1 MQQKTACK
9 NTMAIKVSFTY
20 STTFSYK
27 KKKKIV
33 ALMTDLC
40 TEPAKKKINME
51 SKYVHQILSF
61 WMKMKIL
68 EEQAKITQ
76 LQGLVQL
83 IDNNC

>member
-1 MQQKTACK
+1 
-9 NTMAIKVSFTY
+9 
-20 STTFSYK
+20 
-27 KKKKIV
+27 
-33 ALMTDLC
+33 MTDLC